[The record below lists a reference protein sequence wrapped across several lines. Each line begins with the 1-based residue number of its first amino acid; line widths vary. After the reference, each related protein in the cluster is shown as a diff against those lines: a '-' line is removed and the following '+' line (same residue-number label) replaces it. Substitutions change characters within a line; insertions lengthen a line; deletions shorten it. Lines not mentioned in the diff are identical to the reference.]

1 MISKAGNQAHQ
12 DFLNEL
18 KELGEKGAFFT
29 DSHAHIHM
37 PPLTE
42 DTDGVLKRAHD
53 NLVRRIITIGT
64 DLEDSAQ
71 AKLMAEKY
79 DNVYFAAGVHPHDAK
94 DFSGDM
100 SQFSELI
107 SHPKCLAIGE
117 IGLDYYYDL
126 SPRDVQMNV
135 FRSFL
140 ELAAEH
146 KKPVVIHNRDS
157 AEDCVAVM
165 DSVIRGRERNGI
177 IHCFSG
183 DIPLLRWALD
193 NGFYISYA
201 GPVTYNKS
209 QELRDTLQYVPM
221 DRLLTETD
229 SPYLSPMPF
238 RGKTNEPANTVY
250 NALEIST
257 IKGVNLYETAV
268 QLEENY
274 TQLFKSEEN
283 GL

>member
-1 MISKAGNQAHQ
+1 MISKSGNQAHQ
-12 DFLNEL
+12 NFLKEL
-18 KELGEKGAFFT
+18 RELGEKSAFFT

-37 PPLTE
+37 SPLLE
-42 DTDGVLKRAHD
+42 DTDGVIMRASE
-53 NLVRRIITIGT
+53 NCVKRIITIGT
-64 DLEDSAQ
+64 DINDSVLAMQ
-71 AKLMAEKY
+71 TAEKY
-79 DNVYFAAGVHPHDAK
+79 ENVFFAAGVHPHEAK
-94 DFSGDM
+94 GFSGNV
-100 SQFSELI
+100 SEFSELI
-107 SHPKCLAIGE
+107 THPKCLAIGE

-126 SPRDVQMNV
+126 SPREIQQNV

-140 ELAAEH
+140 ELAVEY

-157 AEDCVAVM
+157 ADDCVAVM

-183 DIPLLRWALD
+183 DITLLRWALD

-274 TQLFKSEEN
+274 IQLFKSDVN